1 MIRFSPKAKIVCYIL
16 LIIAVLTSGSLK
28 INLILLGL
36 VFIPV
41 FNVPL
46 SALKKGL
53 LPIAIFLAFTFLSN
67 TLFQTGRVIY
77 EIIGLTITEEG
88 LRRGGHLTIKLFT
101 LIVGAKILTA
111 TTPTEE
117 LVGGMTGLLGPL
129 GKLNTIKEFMFTL
142 SLTLRFLPIIYNEA
156 QTLYKDAMRNSPEA
170 TFTEKIKLLS
180 SLLTPLFQQSMKK
193 AKELSVD
200 INKEGG

>member
-1 MIRFSPKAKIVCYIL
+1 VIRFSLKAKIVCYIL
-16 LIIAVLTSGSLK
+16 LIIIVFISTSLK

-46 SALKKGL
+46 STLKRGL
-53 LPIAIFLAFTFLSN
+53 LPITIFLAFTFLSN
-67 TLFQTGRVIY
+67 TLFQTGRVMY

-88 LRRGGHLTIKLFT
+88 LKRGGHLAVRLFT
-101 LIVGAKILTA
+101 LILGAKILTA

-117 LVGGMTGLLGPL
+117 LVRGMTELLGPL
-129 GKLNTIKEFMFTL
+129 GKLSTIKEFMFTL

-156 QTLYKDAMRNSPEA
+156 QILYKETMRNSPEA
-170 TFTEKIKLLS
+170 TFPEKIKLLS
-180 SLLTPLFQQSMKK
+180 SLLTPLFHQSMKK
-193 AKELSVD
+193 AKKLSVD